1 MLMADTP
8 EFVTVYLAAMRIGA
22 IPALPCT
29 TGERYV
35 GLVPIV
41 RCGGG

>member
-8 EFVTVYLAAMRIGA
+8 EFVTGYLAAMRTGA

-35 GLVPIV
+35 GLVLFV
-41 RCGGG
+41 RSGGG